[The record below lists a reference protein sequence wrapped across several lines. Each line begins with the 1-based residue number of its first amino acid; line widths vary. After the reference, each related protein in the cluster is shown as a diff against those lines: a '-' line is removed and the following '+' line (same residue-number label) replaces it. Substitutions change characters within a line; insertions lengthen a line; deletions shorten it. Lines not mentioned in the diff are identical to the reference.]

1 MNVRTRET
9 IAKLRNSN
17 TLQVHLLYDPGFHV
31 GKDSIK
37 RGGNSNKHFYSPT
50 SIITTLHLKSGPTP
64 SPIHHTSYTLELGTH
79 VLTNAS
85 LLGLTTTD
93 NTTVDGAGHAVL
105 LLDVQLGESV
115 LYALTTTI
123 AKTTLVDGSV
133 ANISLRRGI
142 HNVSHLETLH
152 GLILRP
158 HAKRN
163 SALPYRRNDS
173 SGCSGRDSHD
183 LFPSWNDRDFFKTVN
198 RHSQQHHDHH
208 LTHAQNKYLPT
219 LERHSFR
226 L

>member
-105 LLDVQLGESV
+105 LLDVQLGEGV
-115 LYALTTTI
+115 LYESAPHC
-123 AKTTLVDGSV
+123 KTDARTRK
-133 ANISLRRGI
+133 RRGYL
-142 HNVSHLETLH
+142 SGKT
-152 GLILRP
+152 RP
-158 HAKRN
+158 RCFSPGNASR
-163 SALPYRRNDS
+163 PYPTS
-173 SGCSGRDSHD
+173 SRQ
-183 LFPSWNDRDFFKTVN
+183 T
-198 RHSQQHHDHH
+198 QQRS
-208 LTHAQNKYLPT
+208 TLPT
-219 LERHSFR
+219 QRPQWVQRTGFT
-226 L
+226 

>member
-1 MNVRTRET
+1 M
-9 IAKLRNSN
+9 
-17 TLQVHLLYDPGFHV
+17 
-31 GKDSIK
+31 
-37 RGGNSNKHFYSPT
+37 
-50 SIITTLHLKSGPTP
+50 
-64 SPIHHTSYTLELGTH
+64 
-79 VLTNAS
+79 
-85 LLGLTTTD
+85 
-93 NTTVDGAGHAVL
+93 DGAGHAVL

-158 HAKRN
+158 HAKRS
-163 SALPYRRNDS
+163 SALPYRRNDR
-173 SGCSGRDSHD
+173 SGCSERDSHD

-208 LTHAQNKYLPT
+208 LTHAQNEYLPT
-219 LERHSFR
+219 LERHPLLNEHDVENSIGKGWCMNRDRITSHWCPF
-226 L
+226 LSIHPSSIIHVLAHIVAFSSCQEGSV